1 MSNNKWMED
10 PVLEGISPEKLKILT
25 EIVENANGKE
35 PKELMSYFLKST
47 SDAAKEGIY
56 FNNDETELIV
66 NVLKQGMN
74 EEEIKRIETVRRLA
88 RMMSKKKM

>member
-1 MSNNKWMED
+1 MANNKWMDD

-25 EIVENANGKE
+25 EIVENSEGKSA
-35 PKELMSYFLKST
+35 KELMSYFIKST
-47 SDAAKEGIY
+47 NDAAKQGIY

-74 EEEIKRIETVRRLA
+74 EEEIKRIETVRKLA
-88 RMMSKKKM
+88 NMMSKRKG

>member
-25 EIVENANGKE
+25 EIVENADGKE
-35 PKELMSYFLKST
+35 PNELIAYFLKST
-47 SDAAKEGIY
+47 SAAAKKGIY

-74 EEEIKRIETVRRLA
+74 EEEIKRIETVRKLA
-88 RMMSKKKM
+88 KMMSKKKI